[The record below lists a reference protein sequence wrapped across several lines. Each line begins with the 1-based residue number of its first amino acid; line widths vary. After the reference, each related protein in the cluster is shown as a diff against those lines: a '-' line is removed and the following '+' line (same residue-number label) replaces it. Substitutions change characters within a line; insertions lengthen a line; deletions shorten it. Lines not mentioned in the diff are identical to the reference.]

1 MAVTLKIK
9 RRAATGDAGSPAS
22 LKSGELAFNEN
33 GADKA
38 LYYGFGD
45 DGAGTATSVVKI
57 GGEGAFTTLTTNQTI
72 SGDKVFTGAVDLTGA
87 SVSLTSSGI
96 QEDQSTLFFTTQR
109 ARESVSAVDAGG
121 DGSFSYDEDSGVF
134 TYTGPSASEVRAHLS
149 VVDGGGDGSLSYDS
163 GTGVITYT
171 GPSAS
176 EVRAHLSADSASG
189 LTYSSGSGE
198 FALANVPNTSLVNSS
213 VTVNGV
219 ALPLGGSRTVQGT
232 ASEVEVSTAADGTIT
247 VGLPDDVSIT
257 NDAQVGG
264 DLTVAGDLT
273 VEGNLTSISSSEVVV
288 EDKNIVLGNTSNPTD
303 VTADGGGL
311 TLKGASDYS
320 ITWVASNSSWTF
332 NQCVNIASGYGFK
345 VGGTEVIDSNRVV
358 SNLAIT
364 GSGNTIANIE
374 IDGGTF

>member
-121 DGSFSYDEDSGVF
+121 DGSFSYDEGSGVF
-134 TYTGPSASEVRAHLS
+134 TYTGPSAAEVRAHFG
-149 VVDGGGDGSLSYDS
+149 VNDNGGDGLLSYDAS
-163 GTGVITYT
+163 TGQITYT

-176 EVRAHLSADSASG
+176 EIRAHLSTDSDSG
-189 LTYSSGSGE
+189 VTYDLGSGE
-198 FALANVPNTSLVNSS
+198 FALASIPNTSLANST
-213 VTVNGV
+213 VTLNGV
-219 ALPLGGSRTVQGT
+219 ALPLGGSRTIQGT

-247 VGLPDDVSIT
+247 VGLPDDVAIT

-288 EDKNIVLGNTSNPTD
+288 EDKNIVLGNTDSPTD
-303 VTADGGGL
+303 ITADGGGL

-320 ITWVASNSSWTF
+320 ITWIASTASWNF
-332 NQCVNIASGYGFK
+332 NQCVNIGAGYGFK
-345 VGGTEVIDSNRVV
+345 IGGTEVIDSNRVV

-374 IDGGTF
+374 IDGGSF